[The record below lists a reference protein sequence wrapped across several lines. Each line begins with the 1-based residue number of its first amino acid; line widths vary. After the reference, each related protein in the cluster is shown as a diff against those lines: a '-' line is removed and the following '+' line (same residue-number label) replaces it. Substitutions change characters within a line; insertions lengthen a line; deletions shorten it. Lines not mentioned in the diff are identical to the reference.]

1 MSLLITKGVRE
12 KWHIPQ
18 HPVRPWGHFSESLL
32 PQAHFNPF
40 VNTVYFDM
48 FTGSRV
54 ECVLAC
60 RCMWAYSWSHMGS
73 CYQLMAMYH

>member
-48 FTGSRV
+48 FTGTRV
-54 ECVLAC
+54 SVCLPADAC
-60 RCMWAYSWSHMGS
+60 GLIHGHTWAV
-73 CYQLMAMYH
+73 AIN